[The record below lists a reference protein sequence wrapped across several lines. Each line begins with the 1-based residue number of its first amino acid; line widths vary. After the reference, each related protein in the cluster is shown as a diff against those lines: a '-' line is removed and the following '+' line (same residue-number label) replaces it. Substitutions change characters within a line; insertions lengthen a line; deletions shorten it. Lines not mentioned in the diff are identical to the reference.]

1 VVLSYFR
8 TKVLPEVQ
16 RTRTFVLS
24 KVIFSYSSVHVGPTV
39 HVRVFPEISISVLSK
54 IDNNLGPTF
63 VQNDTEV
70 RKYFRKY
77 FVLSYVYSTRTIVHV
92 QLYCSVFVDRIR
104 EITNADC

>member
-1 VVLSYFR
+1 MVLSYFR

-70 RKYFRKY
+70 RKYF
-77 FVLSYVYSTRTIVHV
+77 VLSYVYSTRTIVHV